1 MADEVD
7 YDVLVIG
14 SGAAGLCA
22 AVAAREQGAE
32 RILVAESE
40 GVVGGS
46 SRLSGGIVM
55 AAESRLQ
62 KEAGIQDS
70 VEDLL
75 HDYLT
80 FNQHGAEIGPVT
92 TLARRSGQ
100 TVDWLQEHGVPLAVE
115 LIKSGVE
122 RGKRGHAVQG
132 GGQSL
137 VDALH
142 RYCRENGIEIALGR
156 RVERL
161 LVRDGAVYGIA
172 AGDENVTARSV
183 VVATG
188 GFGADLEKVAEY
200 TPSVYW
206 DGWTWYIGAE
216 GARGDA
222 LALAA
227 DVGAQLAGHGNVLRT
242 LAPNFF
248 PHKLNEAY
256 QPGWAVMVDPQ
267 GRRFMNESALYAVVD
282 QRYHHI
288 GDRGFMIFDDAAM
301 HPPAELADRYR
312 SPYTQVFPGRE
323 PFRPKNYQPD
333 LVDEMVGKGRMF
345 KADTVAELA
354 AAAGLPEDVLTA
366 QIERYN
372 RFCATG
378 DDRDYGK
385 PTEFLLPIS
394 TAPYYIAEVRPCT
407 VNWTAYGMRIDAEC
421 RVLHENGTEIP
432 GLFAAGECT
441 GGVLG
446 RAYVGSGNS
455 LANSCVMGRTAGEVA
470 ARNAA
475 GAR

>member
-1 MADEVD
+1 MVNEVD

-22 AVAAREQGAE
+22 AVAAHEQGAR

-80 FNQHGAEIGPVT
+80 FTQYSAEPGPVT
-92 TLARRSGQ
+92 TLTRRSGQ
-100 TVDWLQEHGVPLAVE
+100 TIDWLEDHGVPIAAE
-115 LIKSGVE
+115 LIKTGVE

-132 GGQSL
+132 GGQGII
-137 VDALH
+137 DAMH
-142 RYCRENGIEIALGR
+142 RYCRKHGIEIALGR
-156 RVERL
+156 RVDRL

-172 AGDENVTARSV
+172 VGDDHVTARSV

-206 DGWTWYIGAE
+206 EGWTWYIGAD
-216 GARGDA
+216 GSRGDA
-222 LALAA
+222 LDMAA
-227 DVGAQLAGHGNVLRT
+227 DVGAQLTGRGNALRT

-248 PHKLNEAY
+248 PNKLNEAY

-301 HPPAELADRYR
+301 RPPAELADRYR
-312 SPYTQVFPGRE
+312 SPYTQSFPGRE

-333 LVDEMVGKGRMF
+333 LVDEMVAKGRMF
-345 KADTVAELA
+345 KADTIAGLA
-354 AAAGLPEDVLTA
+354 AAAGLPQDVLTA
-366 QIERYN
+366 EIERYN
-372 RFCATG
+372 RFCGSG

-385 PTEFLLPIS
+385 PAEFLLPIS
-394 TAPYYIAEVRPCT
+394 TAPYYMAEVRPCT
-407 VNWTAYGMRIDAEC
+407 VNWTAYGLRIDADC
-421 RVLHENGTEIP
+421 RVLHESGTEIP

-470 ARNAA
+470 ARNAT
-475 GAR
+475 GA

>member
-22 AVAAREQGAE
+22 AVAAHEQGAQ

-80 FNQHGAEIGPVT
+80 FNQYGAEPAPVA
-92 TLARRSGQ
+92 TLVRRSGN
-100 TVDWLQEHGVPLAVE
+100 TVDWMQDHGVPFAAE
-115 LIKSGVE
+115 LIRTGVE
-122 RGKRGHAVQG
+122 RGKRGHAVLG
-132 GGQSL
+132 GGQGII
-137 VDALH
+137 DAMH
-142 RYCRENGIEIALGR
+142 RYCRKHGIEIALGR
-156 RVERL
+156 RVDRL

-172 AGDENVTARSV
+172 VGDDQVTARSV
-183 VVATG
+183 VVASG
-188 GFGADLEKVAEY
+188 GFGADLQKVAEY

-206 DGWTWYIGAE
+206 DGWTWYIGAD
-216 GARGDA
+216 GSRGDA
-222 LALAA
+222 LEMAA
-227 DVGAQLAGHGNVLRT
+227 GVGAQLTGRGNVLRT

-248 PHKLNEAY
+248 PNKLNEAY
-256 QPGWAVMVDPQ
+256 QPGWAVMVDLQ
-267 GRRFMNESALYAVVD
+267 GRRFMDESALYAVVD
-282 QRYHHI
+282 QRYRHI

-301 HPPAELADRYR
+301 RPPKELADRYR
-312 SPYTQVFPGRE
+312 SPYTESFPGRE

-333 LVDEMVGKGRMF
+333 LVDEMVAKGRMF
-345 KADTVAELA
+345 KADTIAGLA
-354 AAAGLPEDVLTA
+354 AAAGLPEDALTA
-366 QIERYN
+366 EIENYN
-372 RFCATG
+372 RFCDAG
-378 DDRDYGK
+378 DDAAYGK
-385 PTEFLLPIS
+385 PADFLLPIS
-394 TAPYYIAEVRPCT
+394 KAPYYIAEVRPCT
-407 VNWTAYGMRIDAEC
+407 VNWTSYGMRVDGDA
-421 RVLHENGTEIP
+421 RVLHESGAEIP

-455 LANSCVMGRTAGEVA
+455 LANSCVMGRTAGEAA
-470 ARNAA
+470 ARNATA
-475 GAR
+475 A